1 MLVPPGLCH
10 VLPLEHECH
19 HLPLLHPPLPSSL
32 CPDRPPSRYDPEQGL
47 RPSDGSHPRP
57 FSSKA
62 IAATVTAFFLPPLPL
77 TDTTTASPPSST
89 HPAGHLSTQ
98 SPWTQS
104 PPMPAGAS
112 PAVPSDATVLAPAG
126 SPLTPILSPA
136 SLGFGMEGG
145 LWFLDVV
152 KAATEGFA
160 DKNVIGRGGFGTVY
174 KVRGR
179 TARDV

>member
-1 MLVPPGLCH
+1 
-10 VLPLEHECH
+10 
-19 HLPLLHPPLPSSL
+19 
-32 CPDRPPSRYDPEQGL
+32 
-47 RPSDGSHPRP
+47 
-57 FSSKA
+57 
-62 IAATVTAFFLPPLPL
+62 
-77 TDTTTASPPSST
+77 
-89 HPAGHLSTQ
+89 
-98 SPWTQS
+98 
-104 PPMPAGAS
+104 MPAGAS
-112 PAVPSDATVLAPAG
+112 PAAPADATVLAPAG

-179 TARDV
+179 TARDVRVEKMVAVTSTVWRGERRRCVARREKPVRLSAWREERRLCLER